1 MLQSAKKVENYV
13 EMIKP
18 KVVLLLLMTG
28 IAGMLVAYRS
38 IGVTPSPTYL
48 FIGSIALF
56 LGSSGAEAITNYHDR
71 DIDSI
76 MERTKKRP
84 IPSGRVGAK
93 GALLFGIIAS
103 AVSVI
108 ISLWF
113 NWLAALFMSIGL
125 FDNVVVYSFWLKR
138 RNWSSVIFGGISGG
152 MPVLVGYS
160 AIAGTISWVAVFM
173 ATLVVVWIPI
183 HIWSLAI
190 AEAEDYKLA
199 GIPTLPET
207 FGLQVAFKCVVASS
221 IILVSFGVAVFWLAT
236 MSPYLIAIGSL
247 AGAAVAGYA
256 VKLGLAKNKRVARN
270 LFKIS
275 SPYLLLVFVLVLV
288 GVWYA

>member
-1 MLQSAKKVENYV
+1 MFQSAKIIENYV

-38 IGVTPSPTYL
+38 INTIPSPIYL
-48 FIGSIALF
+48 IIGTAALF

-84 IPSGRVGAK
+84 IPTGRVRARE
-93 GALLFGIIAS
+93 ALLFGIIAS
-103 AVSVI
+103 SLSVI

-113 NWLAALFMSIGL
+113 NWLAALFMLIGL
-125 FDNVVVYSFWLKR
+125 FDNVVIYSLWLKR
-138 RNWSSVIFGGISGG
+138 KSWSSVIFGGISGG

-160 AIAGTISWVAVFM
+160 AIAGTISWLAAFM
-173 ATLVVVWIPI
+173 AALVIVWIPI
-183 HIWSLAI
+183 HIWSLTI
-190 AEAEDYKLA
+190 AKDDDYRRA
-199 GIPTLPET
+199 GVPTLPEA
-207 FGLQVAFKCVVASS
+207 FGLRVAFQCVVASS
-221 IILVSFGVAVFWLAT
+221 IILVTFGVAVFWLAAV
-236 MSPYLIAIGSL
+236 SPYLIALGSL
-247 AGAAVAGYA
+247 TGVAVAGYA
-256 VKLGLAKNKRVARN
+256 VKLSLVKNKKVAWN

-275 SPYLLLVFVLVLV
+275 SPYLLLVFAIVLI
-288 GVWYA
+288 GVW